1 MFTGLIEDVGEIS
14 ALSRRGKEAR
24 VRVRTHMALSAVRL
38 GDSIAVDGACL
49 TVVRMGEDW
58 FEADVSDETLKR
70 TSLASARVG
79 TPVNLEQALRL
90 GDRLGGHMVQGHVD
104 GVGRVAAVDTVG
116 DGWEVTW
123 EIPDALLDTVVEK
136 GSIAIDGI
144 SLTVAR
150 LHGARVTAAVVPHTA
165 TQTTVTRKAAGTP
178 VNVETDLIGKY
189 VRRVLGRVGSTDAD
203 HGGLTLAALEKAGF
217 A

>member
-14 ALSRRGKEAR
+14 ALSRRGPEAR
-24 VRVRTHMALSAVRL
+24 LRVRTAIDLGEVQL

-49 TVVRMGEDW
+49 TVVAMGGDW

-70 TSLASARVG
+70 TSLSGARVG
-79 TPVNLEQALRL
+79 TPVNLEQALRV
-90 GDRLGGHMVQGHVD
+90 GDRLGGHLVQGHVD
-104 GVGRVAAVDTVG
+104 GVGKLTAIDAVG
-116 DGWEVTW
+116 DGWEITW
-123 EIPDALLDTVVEK
+123 ELPEDLLDTVVEK
-136 GSIAIDGI
+136 GSITIDGV

-150 LHGARVTAAVVPHTA
+150 LAGPRVTVAVVPHTA
-165 TQTTVTRKAAGTP
+165 QETTVTRKPIGGP

-189 VRRVLGRVGSTDAD
+189 VRRVLTRVGGKDR
-203 HGGLTLAALEKAGF
+203 GGLTLEALTKAGF